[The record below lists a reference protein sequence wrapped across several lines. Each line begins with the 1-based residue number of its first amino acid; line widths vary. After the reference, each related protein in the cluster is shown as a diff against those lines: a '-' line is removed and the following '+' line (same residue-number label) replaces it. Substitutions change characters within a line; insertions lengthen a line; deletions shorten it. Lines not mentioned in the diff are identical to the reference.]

1 MDLLSLAVT
10 CVALLVGASAQR
22 MIGMGWGLVVT
33 PVVALVAGPLAAVLV
48 VNLYG
53 ALACLIIL
61 PRVWRDIDWQRL
73 LWLAVPAV
81 ALMLPGL
88 LLAKGLDTDALRI
101 AVGIVAVIGVVVS
114 VAFTSTARTLDGPA
128 VRVAAGSTIG
138 LLNASVG
145 MGAPA
150 VGVYSLVSGWQDR
163 TFVASMQPF
172 WAIVSGIV
180 VAVRPFVAPEG
191 APAWP
196 WWGWLLAVA
205 PVVAGVLLGDRL
217 AHRVDRTVVRWA
229 VIVCSLIGGLSLIV
243 SGGIALAD

>member
-1 MDLLSLAVT
+1 MDLASLVIT
-10 CVALLVGASAQR
+10 CVAVLIGAAAQR

-61 PRVWRDIDWQRL
+61 PRVWADIDWRRL
-73 LWLAVPAV
+73 SWLMVPAI
-81 ALMLPGL
+81 ALMVPGL
-88 LLAKGLDTDALRI
+88 LLAKGLDTDVLRI
-101 AVGIVAVIGVVVS
+101 AVGIVAVVGVIVS
-114 VAFTSTARTLDGPA
+114 GVFTSTARTIDGP
-128 VRVAAGSTIG
+128 VLRVAAGSTIG

-172 WAIVSGIV
+172 WAIVSGVI

-191 APAWP
+191 APDWP
-196 WWGWLLAVA
+196 WWGWLLAVV
-205 PVVAGVLLGDRL
+205 PVVAGVLLGDRF
-217 AHRVDRTVVRWA
+217 AHRVDRTVVKWA
-229 VIVCSLIGGLSLIV
+229 VIVCSLA
-243 SGGIALAD
+243 GGISLVVAGTLALSS